1 MARRGARPGSTQPTR
16 EPRLLSLAIVSYPS
30 SLEPVFEAI
39 AVRLARDLAPGFAVE
54 RCQHPDDVPFLA
66 QRWQRRGYAITR
78 LDLYGHGAGGAFALG
93 DELLFAS
100 DGTGY
105 GRARALGPRL
115 APGAQVRLLGCRTGT
130 VAALPRP
137 GTRRLSGPQLLRDL
151 ERLLR
156 RGRTAWGT
164 TGFLRPEHFGARGL
178 ADDSPLLRRA

>member
-1 MARRGARPGSTQPTR
+1 MARPPKSAGETGIKRP
-16 EPRLLSLAIVSYPS
+16 LSLAVVSYPS
-30 SLEPVFEAI
+30 SLEPVFESI
-39 AVRLARDLAPGFAVE
+39 ALRLAKDVAPGFVVE

-66 QRWQRRGYAITR
+66 QRWQRRGYAITQ
-78 LDLYGHGAGGAFALG
+78 LDLYGHGAGGEFALG
-93 DELLFAS
+93 DDLMFAS

-105 GRARALGPRL
+105 TRARSLGPRL
-115 APGAQVRLLGCRTGT
+115 APGARLRLLGCRTGME
-130 VAALPRP
+130 AALPRR